1 MPTQQEFIAVG
12 FQGKN
17 RASEVLG
24 QLQQL
29 NYEWTIDLADAVAVY
44 RTDDGKLRVDQSV
57 EPTTKEGAAMGGLV
71 GIMLGGLLAAPF
83 TGGLSAAAAAAAV
96 GAGALGAGT
105 IGAAAG
111 ASDAASFKE
120 MYGISD
126 EFVQQVGG
134 MVQPGESAVF
144 ALLRTANPETVI
156 AQFKGYGGR
165 ILRTSLNPVDAAVVQ
180 RELRA

>member
-1 MPTQQEFIAVG
+1 MQEFIAVG
-12 FQGKN
+12 FPGTH

-44 RTDDGKLRVDQSV
+44 RTDDGRLRVDQSV

-96 GAGALGAGT
+96 GAGALSAGT

-111 ASDAASFKE
+111 AADAASFKE
-120 MYGISD
+120 AYGIPD

-144 ALLRTANPETVI
+144 ALLRTANREAVV
-156 AQFKGYGGR
+156 AEFKGSGGR
-165 ILRTSLNPVDAAVVQ
+165 VMRTSLKPVDAAAVQ
-180 RELRA
+180 RELRAR